1 MSFWAEDMLMPSR
14 NKFEQDG
21 KKAVDTLVGDGKGV
35 KGKYYMKLLIFYHL
49 ISAKKKKHCLK
60 PVYKKPVSVLIK
72 QITVNV

>member
-35 KGKYYMKLLIFYHL
+35 KGKYHEAIDILSPHISKEEKTLLETSL
-49 ISAKKKKHCLK
+49 Q
-60 PVYKKPVSVLIK
+60 KPVSVLIK